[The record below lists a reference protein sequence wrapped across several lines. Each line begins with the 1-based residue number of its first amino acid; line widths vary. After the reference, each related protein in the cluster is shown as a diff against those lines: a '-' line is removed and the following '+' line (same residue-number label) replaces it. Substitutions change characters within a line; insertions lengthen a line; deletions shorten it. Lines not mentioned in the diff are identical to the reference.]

1 MATCRLP
8 RHCLRCHGFGHI
20 ARDCKRPRSND
31 VATASTCHSSP
42 LLGVCAL
49 GGRAW
54 SWTGSLCFGSVTV
67 KATSGLP
74 ADSSTPHAPSVIPAA
89 GEVAV
94 DSSLPQVSFDDF
106 FDPIASEMQAVPA
119 HERWDPMRSEGL
131 VVREKPSGV
140 GVPAGGAPLP
150 AQCGSTNLAAR
161 CSPWVGSSR
170 GSLCR
175 IRKLG
180 GLSCCGPAAG
190 L

>member
-1 MATCRLP
+1 VATCRLP
-8 RHCLRCHGFGHI
+8 RRCLRCRGFGHI
-20 ARDCKRPRSND
+20 ARDCKRPRSNV

-42 LLGVCAL
+42 LMGVCAL

-54 SWTGSLCFGSVTV
+54 SWSGSLCFGSVTV

-94 DSSLPQVSFDDF
+94 HSSLPQVSFDDF

-131 VVREKPSGV
+131 VVMEMPSGV
-140 GVPAGGAPLP
+140 GVLVGGSPLP
-150 AQCGSTNLAAR
+150 A
-161 CSPWVGSSR
+161 
-170 GSLCR
+170 
-175 IRKLG
+175 
-180 GLSCCGPAAG
+180 
-190 L
+190 